1 MFENILTNPIIVVIL
16 TILVCFIISTLLPGI
31 ERKYIH
37 ARIQQRI
44 GPILIAPGIMAP
56 LKFIFKENVEVSSPV
71 PGLYKALPIIC
82 FIVVLCVLI
91 ALTPQAYQIPALAS
105 LVAIVGFLKVEEIC
119 YVLMGALSKSVMS
132 VRMPFP
138 DKIKGAVHNN
148 SNLSFIEDISARRHN
163 NSNLSFIEDIS
174 ARRSLR
180 MITYGS
186 FPLYL
191 ALFAPIVAARSIFLQ
206 DIVAYQQVHGPFL
219 FTVSGAIAA
228 FVFFIGYMIILNE
241 YPFSI
246 IKAKSDVIEGPYME
260 YAAKYRAVVY
270 LTRGFFMFVLGCVFS
285 VLFIGVPPTIMSVG
299 FLINILVA
307 LIFVFMMGIF
317 SAFAPVFTNR
327 QLLPTILCTTLLG
340 ILAIGLGLL

>member
-1 MFENILTNPIIVVIL
+1 MFESTIINSVIAVVLTV
-16 TILVCFIISTLLPGI
+16 LVCFIISTLLPGI

-44 GPILIAPGIMAP
+44 GPPVTSPGIMAP
-56 LKFIFKENVEVSSPV
+56 IKFMFKENVEVSSPV

-82 FIVVLCVLI
+82 FLVVLCVLI
-91 ALTPQAYQIPALAS
+91 ALTPEAYKIPALSS

-138 DKIKGAVHNN
+138 DNVKGGAHLNATK
-148 SNLSFIEDISARRHN
+148 SFVEDIS
-163 NSNLSFIEDIS
+163 SK
-174 ARRSLR
+174 RSLR

-191 ALFAPIVAARSIFLQ
+191 ALFAPVTAARSIFLS
-206 DIVAYQQVHGPFL
+206 DIVSYQQVHGPIL
-219 FTVSGAIAA
+219 FTISGAIAA
-228 FVFFIGYMIILNE
+228 IVFFIGYMIILNE

-260 YAAKYRAVVY
+260 YAAKYRAVVVV
-270 LTRGFFMFVLGCVFS
+270 TRGFFMFVLGAIFS
-285 VLFIGVPPTIMSVG
+285 VLFIGIPPTIFSWGILV
-299 FLINILVA
+299 NILVA

-317 SAFAPVFTNR
+317 SAFSPVFTNR
-327 QLLPTILCTTLLG
+327 QLLPTILGTTLLG
-340 ILAIGLGLL
+340 ILAIVVGLL

>member
-1 MFENILTNPIIVVIL
+1 MFESTAINSVLAVVLTVI
-16 TILVCFIISTLLPGI
+16 VCFIISTLLPGI

-44 GPILIAPGIMAP
+44 GPIVIAPGIMAP
-56 LKFIFKENVEVSSPV
+56 LKFMFKENVEISSPV
-71 PGLYKALPIIC
+71 PKLYKILPIIC

-91 ALTPQAYQIPALAS
+91 TLTPQAYKIPALSS

-119 YVLMGALSKSVMS
+119 YVLMGSLSKSVMS
-132 VRMPFP
+132 LRMPFP
-138 DKIKGAVHNN
+138 DLVKGGAHLNAQR
-148 SNLSFIEDISARRHN
+148 SFVEDISAK
-163 NSNLSFIEDIS
+163 
-174 ARRSLR
+174 RSLR

-191 ALFAPIVAARSIFLQ
+191 ALFAPVTAARSIFLQ
-206 DIVAYQQVHGPFL
+206 DIVAYQQANGPFL

-228 FVFFIGYMIILNE
+228 IVFFIGYMIILNE

-260 YAAKYRAVVY
+260 YAAKYRSIVY

-285 VLFIGVPPTIMSVG
+285 VLFIGIPPSIFSWGILV
-299 FLINILVA
+299 NIAVA
-307 LIFVFMMGIF
+307 LIFVFMMGIL
-317 SAFAPVFTNR
+317 SAFSPVFTNR
-327 QLLPTILCTTLLG
+327 QLLPTILGATLLG
-340 ILAIGLGLL
+340 VLSIVLGLL

>member
-1 MFENILTNPIIVVIL
+1 MFESTAINSVLAVVLTV
-16 TILVCFIISTLLPGI
+16 LVCFIISTLLPGI

-44 GPILIAPGIMAP
+44 GPIVLAPGIMAP
-56 LKFIFKENVEVSSPV
+56 LKFMFKENVEISSPV
-71 PGLYKALPIIC
+71 PRLYKILPIIC

-91 ALTPQAYQIPALAS
+91 TLTPQAYKIPALSS

-119 YVLMGALSKSVMS
+119 YVLMGSLSKSVMS
-132 VRMPFP
+132 LRMPFP
-138 DKIKGAVHNN
+138 DLVKGGAHLNAQR
-148 SNLSFIEDISARRHN
+148 SFVEDISAK
-163 NSNLSFIEDIS
+163 
-174 ARRSLR
+174 RSLR

-191 ALFAPIVAARSIFLQ
+191 ALFAPVTAARSIFLQ
-206 DIVAYQQVHGPFL
+206 DIVAYQQANGPFL

-228 FVFFIGYMIILNE
+228 IVFFIGYMIILNE

-260 YAAKYRAVVY
+260 YAAKYRSIVY

-285 VLFIGVPPTIMSVG
+285 VLFIGIPPSIFSWGILV
-299 FLINILVA
+299 NIAVA
-307 LIFVFMMGIF
+307 LIFVFMMGIL
-317 SAFAPVFTNR
+317 SAFSPVFTNR
-327 QLLPTILCTTLLG
+327 QLLPTILGATLLG
-340 ILAIGLGLL
+340 VLSIVLGLL

>member
-1 MFENILTNPIIVVIL
+1 MFSNTLLNSVVAVIL
-16 TILVCFIISTLLPGI
+16 TVLVCFVISTFLPGI
-31 ERKYIH
+31 ERKYVH

-44 GPILIAPGIMAP
+44 GPAVIAPGIMAP
-56 LKFIFKENVEVSSPV
+56 IKFMFKENVEISSPV
-71 PGLYKALPIIC
+71 PKLYKILPILC

-91 ALTPQAYQIPALAS
+91 ALTPQAYKIPALAS

-138 DKIKGAVHNN
+138 DRVKGAAH
-148 SNLSFIEDISARRHN
+148 LKAP
-163 NSNLSFIEDIS
+163 LSFIEDIS

-191 ALFAPIVAARSIFLQ
+191 ALFAPVTAVRSIFLQ
-206 DIVAYQQVHGPFL
+206 DIVAFQQANGPFL

-228 FVFFIGYMIILNE
+228 IVFFIGYMIILNE

-260 YAAKYRAVVY
+260 YAAKYRAVVFI
-270 LTRGFFMFVLGCVFS
+270 TRGFFMFVLGAVFS
-285 VLFIGVPPTIMSVG
+285 VLFLGIPP
-299 FLINILVA
+299 NIFSWGILVNIIVA

-317 SAFAPVFTNR
+317 SAFSPVFTNR
-327 QLLPTILCTTLLG
+327 QLLPTILGATLLG
-340 ILAIGLGLL
+340 ILSIVVGLL

>member
-1 MFENILTNPIIVVIL
+1 MFENILTNPIVAVIITL
-16 TILVCFIISTLLPGI
+16 LVCFLISTLLPGI

-44 GPILIAPGIMAP
+44 GPLVTAPGIMAP
-56 LKFIFKENVEVSSPV
+56 LKFMFKENVKVESPV
-71 PGLYKALPIIC
+71 PGLYKALPIVC

-105 LVAIVGFLKVEEIC
+105 LVAVVGFLKVEEIC

-138 DKIKGAVHNN
+138 DQIKG
-148 SNLSFIEDISARRHN
+148 SAHDRANR
-163 NSNLSFIEDIS
+163 SFIEDIS

-191 ALFAPIVAARSIFLQ
+191 ALFAPVTAARSIFLP
-206 DIVAYQQVHGPFL
+206 DIVAYQQMNGPFL
-219 FTVSGAIAA
+219 FTVAGGIAA
-228 FVFFIGYMIILNE
+228 IVFFIGYMIILNE

-260 YAAKYRAVVY
+260 YASKYRAIVY
-270 LTRGFFMFVLGCVFS
+270 LTRGFFMFVLGAIFS
-285 VLFIGVPPTIMSVG
+285 VLFIGVPPTILSWG
-299 FLINILVA
+299 ILVNVVVA

-327 QLLPTILCTTLLG
+327 QLLPTILGTTLLG
-340 ILAIGLGLL
+340 ILAVVIGLL

>member
-1 MFENILTNPIIVVIL
+1 MFSNTLINSVLAVVLTVI
-16 TILVCFIISTLLPGI
+16 VCFVISTLLPGI

-44 GPILIAPGIMAP
+44 GPIVIAPGIMAP
-56 LKFIFKENVEVSSPV
+56 LKFMFKENVKVESPV
-71 PGLYKALPIIC
+71 PGLYKILPILC
-82 FIVVLCVLI
+82 FIIVLCILV

-132 VRMPFP
+132 LRMPFP
-138 DKIKGAVHNN
+138 DLAKGGAHLNAQR
-148 SNLSFIEDISARRHN
+148 SFIEDISAK
-163 NSNLSFIEDIS
+163 
-174 ARRSLR
+174 RSLR

-191 ALFAPIVAARSIFLQ
+191 ALFAPVTAARSIFLQ
-206 DIVAYQQVHGPFL
+206 DIVLYQQAHGPFL
-219 FTVSGAIAA
+219 FTVAGGIAA
-228 FVFFIGYMIILNE
+228 IVFFIGYMIILNE

-260 YAAKYRAVVY
+260 YAAKYRSIVY

-285 VLFIGVPPTIMSVG
+285 VLFIGIPPNVFSLGILV
-299 FLINILVA
+299 NIAVA
-307 LIFVFMMGIF
+307 LIFVVMMGIF
-317 SAFAPVFTNR
+317 SAFSPVFTNR
-327 QLLPTILCTTLLG
+327 QLLPTILGATLLG
-340 ILAIGLGLL
+340 ILSVVLGLL

>member
-1 MFENILTNPIIVVIL
+1 MFESTAINSVLAVVLTVI
-16 TILVCFIISTLLPGI
+16 VCFIISTLLPGI

-44 GPILIAPGIMAP
+44 GPIVIAPGIMAP
-56 LKFIFKENVEVSSPV
+56 LKFMFKENVEISSPV
-71 PGLYKALPIIC
+71 PKLYKILPIIC

-91 ALTPQAYQIPALAS
+91 TLTPQAYKIPALSS

-119 YVLMGALSKSVMS
+119 YVLMGSLSKSVMS
-132 VRMPFP
+132 LRMPFP
-138 DKIKGAVHNN
+138 DLVKGGAHLNAQR
-148 SNLSFIEDISARRHN
+148 SFVEDISAK
-163 NSNLSFIEDIS
+163 
-174 ARRSLR
+174 RSLR

-191 ALFAPIVAARSIFLQ
+191 ALFAPVTAARSIFLQ
-206 DIVAYQQVHGPFL
+206 DIVAYQQGNGPFL

-228 FVFFIGYMIILNE
+228 IVFFIGYMIILNE

-260 YAAKYRAVVY
+260 YAAKYRSIVY

-285 VLFIGVPPTIMSVG
+285 VLFIGIPPSIFSWGILV
-299 FLINILVA
+299 NIAVA
-307 LIFVFMMGIF
+307 LIFVFMMGIL
-317 SAFAPVFTNR
+317 SAFSPVFTNR
-327 QLLPTILCTTLLG
+327 QLLPTILGATLLG
-340 ILAIGLGLL
+340 VLSIVLGLL

>member
-1 MFENILTNPIIVVIL
+1 MISNTIIHSVLAVII
-16 TILVCFIISTLLPGI
+16 TVLVCFIISTLLPGI

-44 GPILIAPGIMAP
+44 GPIVIAPGLMAP
-56 LKFIFKENVEVSSPV
+56 IKFMFKENVKVESPV
-71 PGLYKALPIIC
+71 PGLYKILPILC
-82 FIVVLCVLI
+82 FIVVLCILV

-132 VRMPFP
+132 LRMPFP
-138 DKIKGAVHNN
+138 DLAKGGVHLNAQR
-148 SNLSFIEDISARRHN
+148 SFIEDISAK
-163 NSNLSFIEDIS
+163 
-174 ARRSLR
+174 RSLR

-191 ALFAPIVAARSIFLQ
+191 ALFAPVTAARSIFLQ
-206 DIVAYQQVHGPFL
+206 DIVTYQQVHGPFL
-219 FTVSGAIAA
+219 FTVAGGIAA
-228 FVFFIGYMIILNE
+228 IVFFIGYMIILNE

-260 YAAKYRAVVY
+260 YAAKYRAIVY

-285 VLFIGVPPTIMSVG
+285 VLFIGIPPSIFSWGILV
-299 FLINILVA
+299 NIVVA

-317 SAFAPVFTNR
+317 SAFSPVFTNR
-327 QLLPTILCTTLLG
+327 QLLPTILGATLLG
-340 ILAIGLGLL
+340 ILSIVLGLL

>member
-1 MFENILTNPIIVVIL
+1 MFSNTLINSVLAVVLTVI
-16 TILVCFIISTLLPGI
+16 VCFVISTLLPGI

-44 GPILIAPGIMAP
+44 GPIVIAPGIMAP
-56 LKFIFKENVEVSSPV
+56 LKFMFKENVKVESPV
-71 PGLYKALPIIC
+71 PGLYKILPILC
-82 FIVVLCVLI
+82 FIIVLCILV

-132 VRMPFP
+132 LRMPFP
-138 DKIKGAVHNN
+138 DLAKGGAHLNAQR
-148 SNLSFIEDISARRHN
+148 SFIEDISAK
-163 NSNLSFIEDIS
+163 
-174 ARRSLR
+174 RSLR

-191 ALFAPIVAARSIFLQ
+191 ALFAPVTAARSIFLQ
-206 DIVAYQQVHGPFL
+206 DIVLYQQAHGPFL
-219 FTVSGAIAA
+219 FTVAGGIAA
-228 FVFFIGYMIILNE
+228 IVFFIGYMIILNE

-260 YAAKYRAVVY
+260 YVAKYRSIVY

-285 VLFIGVPPTIMSVG
+285 VLFIGIPPNVFSLGILV
-299 FLINILVA
+299 NIAVA
-307 LIFVFMMGIF
+307 LIFVVMMGIF
-317 SAFAPVFTNR
+317 SAFSPVFTNR
-327 QLLPTILCTTLLG
+327 QLLPTILGSTLLG
-340 ILAIGLGLL
+340 ILAVILGLL

>member
-1 MFENILTNPIIVVIL
+1 MFSNVIIYSVI
-16 TILVCFIISTLLPGI
+16 TAAITVIVCFIVSTLLPGI

-44 GPILIAPGIMAP
+44 GPLVISPGILAP
-56 LKFIFKENVEVSSPV
+56 IKFMFKENVKVESPV

-82 FIVVLCVLI
+82 FIVVTCLLI
-91 ALTPQAYQIPALAS
+91 ALTPQAFAIPALSS
-105 LVAIVGFLKVEEIC
+105 LVAIVGLLKVEEIC

-138 DKIKGAVHNN
+138 DQIKGAAHNN
-148 SNLSFIEDISARRHN
+148 SNRSFIEDIS
-163 NSNLSFIEDIS
+163 S
-174 ARRSLR
+174 RRSLR

-191 ALFAPIVAARSIFLQ
+191 ALFAPITQSRSIFLA
-206 DIVAYQQVHGPFL
+206 DIVAYQQAHGPYL

-228 FVFFIGYMIILNE
+228 IVFFIGYMIILNE

-260 YAAKYRAVVY
+260 YASKYRAIVY
-270 LTRGFFMFVLGCVFS
+270 LTRGFFMLVLGVLFS
-285 VLFIGVPPTIMSVG
+285 VLFLGIPPVITSVNIV
-299 FLINILVA
+299 INIVVA
-307 LIFVFMMGIF
+307 LVLVFMMGIM
-317 SAFAPVFTNR
+317 SAFSPVFTNR
-327 QLLPTILCTTLLG
+327 QLLPTILGTTLLG
-340 ILAIGLGLL
+340 ILAIALGVL

>member
-1 MFENILTNPIIVVIL
+1 MFENILTNPIIAVIL
-16 TILVCFIISTLLPGI
+16 TVLVCFIISTLLPGV

-56 LKFIFKENVEVSSPV
+56 LKFMFKKNVDVSSPV
-71 PGLYKALPIIC
+71 PGLYKILPILC

-91 ALTPQAYQIPALAS
+91 ALTPEAYKIPALSS
-105 LVAIVGFLKVEEIC
+105 LVAVVGFLKVEEIC

-138 DKIKGAVHNN
+138 DKVKGAV
-148 SNLSFIEDISARRHN
+148 HN

-191 ALFAPIVAARSIFLQ
+191 ALFAPITAARSIFLQ
-206 DIVAYQQVHGPFL
+206 DIVTYQQVHGPFL
-219 FTVSGAIAA
+219 FTVAGGIAA
-228 FVFFIGYMIILNE
+228 IVFFIGYMIILNE

-260 YAAKYRAVVY
+260 YAAKYRAIVY
-270 LTRGFFMFVLGCVFS
+270 LTRGFFMLVLGCVFS
-285 VLFIGVPPTIMSVG
+285 VLFIGIPPTIFSWG
-299 FLINILVA
+299 ILINIVVA

-327 QLLPTILCTTLLG
+327 QLLPTILGTTLLG
-340 ILAIGLGLL
+340 ILAVVLGLL

>member
-1 MFENILTNPIIVVIL
+1 MFESTAINSVLAVVLTV
-16 TILVCFIISTLLPGI
+16 LVCFIISTLLPGI

-44 GPILIAPGIMAP
+44 GPIVLAPGIMAP
-56 LKFIFKENVEVSSPV
+56 LKFMFKENVEISSPV
-71 PGLYKALPIIC
+71 PRLYKILPIIC

-91 ALTPQAYQIPALAS
+91 TLTPQAYKIPALSS

-119 YVLMGALSKSVMS
+119 YVLMGSLSKSVMS
-132 VRMPFP
+132 LRMPFP
-138 DKIKGAVHNN
+138 DLVKGGAHLNAQR
-148 SNLSFIEDISARRHN
+148 SFVEDISAK
-163 NSNLSFIEDIS
+163 
-174 ARRSLR
+174 RSLR

-191 ALFAPIVAARSIFLQ
+191 ALFAPVTAARSIFLQ
-206 DIVAYQQVHGPFL
+206 DIVAYQQANGPFL

-228 FVFFIGYMIILNE
+228 IVFFIGYMIILNE

-260 YAAKYRAVVY
+260 YAAKYRSIVY

-285 VLFIGVPPTIMSVG
+285 VLFIGIPPSILSWGILV
-299 FLINILVA
+299 NIAVA
-307 LIFVFMMGIF
+307 LIFVFMMGIL
-317 SAFAPVFTNR
+317 SAFSPVFTNR
-327 QLLPTILCTTLLG
+327 QLLPTILGATLLG
-340 ILAIGLGLL
+340 VLAIVLGLL

>member
-1 MFENILTNPIIVVIL
+1 MFESTIVNSVLAVIL
-16 TILVCFIISTLLPGI
+16 TVIVCFIISTLLPGI

-44 GPILIAPGIMAP
+44 GPKVIAPGIMAP
-56 LKFIFKENVEVSSPV
+56 IKFMFKENVEVSSPV

-82 FIVVLCVLI
+82 FIVVLCVFI
-91 ALTPQAYQIPALAS
+91 SLTPQAYQIPALAS

-132 VRMPFP
+132 VNMPFP
-138 DKIKGAVHNN
+138 DNVKGAAHLN
-148 SNLSFIEDISARRHN
+148 ATK
-163 NSNLSFIEDIS
+163 SFIEDIS

-191 ALFAPIVAARSIFLQ
+191 ALFATITQSRSIFLS
-206 DIVAYQQVHGPFL
+206 DIVAFQQAHGPYL
-219 FTVSGAIAA
+219 FTISGAIAA
-228 FVFFIGYMIILNE
+228 IVFFIGYMIILNE

-260 YAAKYRAVVY
+260 YASKYRAIVV
-270 LTRGFFMFVLGCVFS
+270 LTRGFFMFVLGAVFS
-285 VLFIGVPPTIMSVG
+285 VLFIGVPPTIMSWGILV
-299 FLINILVA
+299 NIAVA

-317 SAFAPVFTNR
+317 SAFSPVFTNR
-327 QLLPTILCTTLLG
+327 QLLPTILGATLLG
-340 ILAIGLGLL
+340 ILSIVLGLL

>member
-1 MFENILTNPIIVVIL
+1 MFESTAINSVLAVVLTV
-16 TILVCFIISTLLPGI
+16 LVCFVISTLLPGI

-44 GPILIAPGIMAP
+44 GPIVIAPGIMAP
-56 LKFIFKENVEVSSPV
+56 LKFMFKENVEISSPV
-71 PGLYKALPIIC
+71 PKLYKILPIIC

-91 ALTPQAYQIPALAS
+91 TLTPQAYKIPALSS

-119 YVLMGALSKSVMS
+119 YVLMGSLSKSVMS
-132 VRMPFP
+132 LRMPFP
-138 DKIKGAVHNN
+138 DLVKGGAHLNAQR
-148 SNLSFIEDISARRHN
+148 SFVEDISAK
-163 NSNLSFIEDIS
+163 
-174 ARRSLR
+174 RSLR

-191 ALFAPIVAARSIFLQ
+191 ALFAPVTAARSIFLQ
-206 DIVAYQQVHGPFL
+206 DIVAYQQANGPFL

-228 FVFFIGYMIILNE
+228 IVFFIGYMIILNE

-260 YAAKYRAVVY
+260 YAAKYRSIVY

-285 VLFIGVPPTIMSVG
+285 VLFIGIPPSILSWGILV
-299 FLINILVA
+299 NIAVA
-307 LIFVFMMGIF
+307 LIFVFMMGIL
-317 SAFAPVFTNR
+317 SAFSPVFTNR
-327 QLLPTILCTTLLG
+327 QLLPTILGATLLG
-340 ILAIGLGLL
+340 VLSIVLGLL

>member
-1 MFENILTNPIIVVIL
+1 MFESIVTNSLVAVIL
-16 TILVCFIISTLLPGI
+16 TVLVCFIISTLLPGI
-31 ERKYIH
+31 ERKYVQ

-44 GPILIAPGIMAP
+44 GPPVTSPGIMAP
-56 LKFIFKENVEVSSPV
+56 LKFMFKENVEVSSPV
-71 PGLYKALPIIC
+71 PGLYKILPIIC
-82 FIVVLCVLI
+82 FIVVLCILI
-91 ALTPQAYQIPALAS
+91 ALTPQAYKIPALAS

-132 VRMPFP
+132 IKMPFP
-138 DKIKGAVHNN
+138 DLVKGGAHL
-148 SNLSFIEDISARRHN
+148 NLTRSS
-163 NSNLSFIEDIS
+163 IEDIS

-191 ALFAPIVAARSIFLQ
+191 ALFAPVTASRSIFLT
-206 DIVAYQQVHGPFL
+206 DIVAYQQAHGPFL

-228 FVFFIGYMIILNE
+228 VVFFIGYMILLNE

-260 YAAKYRAVVY
+260 YAAKYRAVVVI
-270 LTRGFFMFVLGCVFS
+270 TRGFFMFVLGAVFS
-285 VLFIGVPPTIMSVG
+285 VLFIGVPP
-299 FLINILVA
+299 NIFSIGIIVNIIVA

-317 SAFAPVFTNR
+317 SAFTPVFTNR
-327 QLLPTILCTTLLG
+327 QLLPTIMGTTLLG
-340 ILAIGLGLL
+340 VLSIVVGLL

>member
-1 MFENILTNPIIVVIL
+1 MFESTIINSVIAVVLTV
-16 TILVCFIISTLLPGI
+16 LVCFIISTLLPGI

-44 GPILIAPGIMAP
+44 GPPVTSPGIMAP
-56 LKFIFKENVEVSSPV
+56 IKFMFKENVEVSSPV

-82 FIVVLCVLI
+82 FLVVLCVLI
-91 ALTPQAYQIPALAS
+91 ALTPEAYKIPALSS

-119 YVLMGALSKSVMS
+119 YVLMGALSKSIMS

-138 DKIKGAVHNN
+138 DNVKGGAHLNATK
-148 SNLSFIEDISARRHN
+148 SFVEDIS
-163 NSNLSFIEDIS
+163 SK
-174 ARRSLR
+174 RSLR

-191 ALFAPIVAARSIFLQ
+191 ALFAPVTAARSIFLS
-206 DIVAYQQVHGPFL
+206 DIVSYQQIHGPFL
-219 FTVSGAIAA
+219 FTISGAIAA
-228 FVFFIGYMIILNE
+228 IVFFIGYMIILNE

-260 YAAKYRAVVY
+260 YAAKYRAVVVV
-270 LTRGFFMFVLGCVFS
+270 TRGFFMFVLGAIFS
-285 VLFIGVPPTIMSVG
+285 VLFIGIPPTIFSWGILV
-299 FLINILVA
+299 NILVA

-317 SAFAPVFTNR
+317 SAFSPVFTNR
-327 QLLPTILCTTLLG
+327 QLLPTILGTTLLG
-340 ILAIGLGLL
+340 ILAIVVGLL

>member
-1 MFENILTNPIIVVIL
+1 MFESTAINSVLAVVLTV
-16 TILVCFIISTLLPGI
+16 LVCFIISTLLPGI

-44 GPILIAPGIMAP
+44 GPIVIAPGIMAP
-56 LKFIFKENVEVSSPV
+56 LKFMFKENVEISSPV
-71 PGLYKALPIIC
+71 PKLYKILPIIC

-91 ALTPQAYQIPALAS
+91 TLTPQAYKIPALSS

-119 YVLMGALSKSVMS
+119 YVLMGSLSKSVMS
-132 VRMPFP
+132 LRMPFP
-138 DKIKGAVHNN
+138 DLVKGGAHLNAQR
-148 SNLSFIEDISARRHN
+148 SFVEDISAK
-163 NSNLSFIEDIS
+163 
-174 ARRSLR
+174 RSLR

-191 ALFAPIVAARSIFLQ
+191 ALFAPVTAARSIFLQ
-206 DIVAYQQVHGPFL
+206 DIVAYQQANGPFL

-228 FVFFIGYMIILNE
+228 IVFFIGYMIILNE

-260 YAAKYRAVVY
+260 YAAKYRSIVY

-285 VLFIGVPPTIMSVG
+285 VLFIGIPPSILSWGILV
-299 FLINILVA
+299 NIAVA
-307 LIFVFMMGIF
+307 LIFVFMMGIL
-317 SAFAPVFTNR
+317 SAFSPVFTNR
-327 QLLPTILCTTLLG
+327 QLLPTILGATLLG
-340 ILAIGLGLL
+340 VLAIVLGLL